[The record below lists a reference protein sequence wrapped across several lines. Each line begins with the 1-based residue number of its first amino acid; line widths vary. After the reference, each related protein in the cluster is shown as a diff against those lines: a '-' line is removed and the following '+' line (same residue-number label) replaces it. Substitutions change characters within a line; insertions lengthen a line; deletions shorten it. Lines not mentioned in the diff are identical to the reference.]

1 MKVMVVDATHGGI
14 IISEE
19 FRSRGDEVTCVDV
32 HKTMKKEDLEKYSK
46 NFQVERD
53 IPNPSQYDLIV
64 KPVHFPSEPF
74 RGYEEKLITHHQ
86 AVKMLVSDII
96 KFPVVEITGSFGKTT
111 SVMCAISL
119 LRKKFSILSLT
130 SNGISFYRDGFS
142 ETLAENISTTPANI
156 IRAVRLSP
164 EEPDLAIFEV
174 SLGGTGM
181 ADLGIIKNVYDDY
194 PIAKGTSSA
203 LEAKMSMVTGRKMGS
218 TVMVNADDGK
228 LSGLVGVQRFS
239 PSGKPSEVRVLGAKV
254 SLKGI
259 EFTAVFSGFRSLVG
273 KISGARKVKSKVGPI
288 GRQHVENML
297 VGVTIASY
305 FFWDESDAEFC
316 LENFGTKMVLESM
329 EPIRVLNK
337 SPSIG
342 PKSIEASIKDY
353 LEIFPPT
360 RLEVGGKLKTSCGS
374 VSLDKVAEAIEA
386 GPFEE
391 VALFGEFGEAIKKFI
406 KGKRIAEAN
415 PAMTTS
421 ALVLERG

>member
-1 MKVMVVDATHGGI
+1 MVVDATHGGI

-19 FRSRGDEVTCVDV
+19 FRSRGDEVTCIDV
-32 HKTMKKEDLEKYSK
+32 HRTMKKEDLEKYSK
-46 NFQVERD
+46 NFQVERN

-74 RGYEEKLITHHQ
+74 QGYEERLITHHQ
-86 AVKMLVSDII
+86 AVKMLVSDMI

-130 SNGISFYRDGFS
+130 SNGICFYRDENS
-142 ETLAENISTTPANI
+142 ETLAENISTTPANV

-174 SLGGTGM
+174 SLGGTGI

-194 PIAKGTSSA
+194 PIAKGASSA
-203 LEAKMSMVTGRKMGS
+203 LKAKMSMITERKMGS
-218 TVMVNADDGK
+218 TVIVNADDEK
-228 LSGLVGVQRFS
+228 LSGLVEVQRFS
-239 PSGKPSEVRVLGAKV
+239 PSGKSSEVRALDAKV
-254 SLKGI
+254 CFKGI
-259 EFTAVFSGFRSLVG
+259 EFTAIFSGFRSLAG
-273 KISGARKVKSKVGPI
+273 RISGARQVKSTVGPI

-297 VGVTIASY
+297 VGVAIASY

-316 LENFGTKMVLESM
+316 LENFGRKMVLESM
-329 EPIRVLNK
+329 EPPRVLNK
-337 SPSIG
+337 SPSIS
-342 PKSIEASIKDY
+342 PKSIEVSIRDY
-353 LEIFPPT
+353 LEIFPPA

-374 VSLDKVAEAIEA
+374 VSPEKVAEIIQAS
-386 GPFEE
+386 PFEE

-406 KGKRIAEAN
+406 KRKRTTEAC
-415 PAMTTS
+415 PAVATS